1 MTLIM
6 AISPG
11 LSTLQANWRVF
22 MRDQLDQPRRAVLK
36 DWYMYIKARLIAQ
49 FDQLWS
55 VRVVGIFRSA
65 WFR

>member
-1 MTLIM
+1 MVKATVNP
-6 AISPG
+6 ACKG
-11 LSTLQANWRVF
+11 NWRVF

-55 VRVVGIFRSA
+55 VHVVGIFRSA